1 MKDEIRTV
9 EYLGLKCMVIT
20 RNNINY
26 YNVSNWGDQSDKE
39 SKTYSNWKRTD
50 GAKEKIKIAKEMSGL
65 DEVIISKKFYKDG
78 DPRKTGDNSVDINE
92 QGSYLYDDLAIL
104 FAMWVDNKFGF
115 RVTNL
120 VNQGIRRELSYKYES
135 IIHQKDGIIHQKD
148 GIIHQKDGII
158 HQKDDKIDELKRQLD
173 EMMRDTKQVLRDN
186 QVTHSKLEQAHF
198 KLDVVQEELV
208 ETKAER
214 EEISAKLDVVTDM
227 LGDLAVNTVPTDGW
241 NKFAVYKVSS
251 SKYKAVR
258 CRNSAYDKQV
268 IRSIPS
274 GSRCIYETDVPN
286 GIEYFATF
294 KTEYA
299 RNINKSRNIVSVSY
313 NDISLKSVNEEEFIN
328 ILHQHRKRIDE
339 MLEEAQA
346 SQDTVLPK

>member
-1 MKDEIRTV
+1 MADKIV
-9 EYLGLKCMVIT
+9 KIEYLGLECMMFR
-20 RNNINY
+20 RNGVNY
-26 YNVSNWGDQSDKE
+26 YNVSNWCKQVGEE
-39 SKTYSNWKRTD
+39 SKTYSHWVQTD
-50 GAKEKIKIAKEMSGL
+50 DAKDKIRVCLEESGL
-65 DEVIISKKFYKDG
+65 DTVIIKKS
-78 DPRKTGDNSVDINE
+78 TGPNDLRGMYV
-92 QGSYLYDDLAIL
+92 YDKLAM
-104 FAMWVDNKFGF
+104 FVAMWIDNEI
-115 RVTNL
+115 
-120 VNQGIRRELSYKYES
+120 GIRVVKLFTDEINRKYMRALRK
-135 IIHQKDGIIHQKD
+135 KDANLKE
-148 GIIHQKDGII
+148 
-158 HQKDDKIDELKRQLD
+158 KDDKIDELNRKID

-186 QVTHSKLEQAHF
+186 QVTHSKLEEAHV

-258 CRNSAYDKQV
+258 CRNSAYEKQV

-294 KTEYA
+294 KEEYA
-299 RNINKSRNIVSVSY
+299 RNKDKCRNIVSVSY

-346 SQDTVLPK
+346 SQDTVIPK